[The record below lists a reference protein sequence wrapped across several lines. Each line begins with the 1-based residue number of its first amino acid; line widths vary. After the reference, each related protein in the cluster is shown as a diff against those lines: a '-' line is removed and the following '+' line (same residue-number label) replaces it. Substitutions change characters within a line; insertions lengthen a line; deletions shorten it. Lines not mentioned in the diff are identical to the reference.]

1 LKNIVSE
8 VAIMRPLSHCF
19 RGAKTHLKTTL
30 SLTPPLTSLWVKF
43 MPIEIIPDKDLENQI
58 AQAIASGEAANQS
71 EPRANR
77 VCYDEVQDA
86 IVIYL
91 KNDLFLGIPR
101 RLLQGL
107 DRATT
112 EELQDFWLT
121 SNGDAVHWDS
131 LNVSFGITGL
141 VNEVY
146 GTQQWM
152 NELMASASR

>member
-1 LKNIVSE
+1 
-8 VAIMRPLSHCF
+8 M
-19 RGAKTHLKTTL
+19 
-30 SLTPPLTSLWVKF
+30 
-43 MPIEIIPDKDLENQI
+43 EIRKDWTKLISDKDLDDQI
-58 AQAIASGEAANQS
+58 AKAIASGEVANQT

-77 VCYDEVQDA
+77 VCYDQVQDA

-152 NELMASASR
+152 NELMVSASR

>member
-1 LKNIVSE
+1 
-8 VAIMRPLSHCF
+8 
-19 RGAKTHLKTTL
+19 
-30 SLTPPLTSLWVKF
+30 
-43 MPIEIIPDKDLENQI
+43 MPIGRMSDNELEAQI
-58 AQAIASGEAANQS
+58 AQAIEAGEIANQT
-71 EPRANR
+71 EPRASR

-121 SNGDAVHWDS
+121 SNGDAVHWDR

-146 GTQQWM
+146 GTQNWM
-152 NELMASASR
+152 NGLMVSASR

>member
-1 LKNIVSE
+1 MVSE
-8 VAIMRPLSHCF
+8 VAIMRPLPHCL
-19 RGAKTHLKTTL
+19 RGAKAHLKTTL
-30 SLTPPLTSLWVKF
+30 SLTQLWVKF
-43 MPIEIIPDKDLENQI
+43 MPIETQDLIELQI

-112 EELQDFWLT
+112 EELQDLWLT

-131 LNVSFGITGL
+131 LNVSFGIMGL